1 MQNNSCGAG
10 PASTALF
17 IFAKS
22 LHLQNKFGI
31 VSVFTKQKETKMAL
45 DTIDVKILEV
55 LQDNARVSISELSK
69 QVNLSLSAVSER
81 LKKLENSNIIEQYT
95 TVLNPSAMEK
105 DLSAIMMISMED
117 PSDTDEFRRM
127 VQEQDEIL
135 ECHYITGT
143 YDYVLKI
150 TTKNMSTLEQ
160 LMNKIKSINSIKH
173 TETNVI
179 FSTIKNKHSVM
190 PIATKL

>member
-1 MQNNSCGAG
+1 
-10 PASTALF
+10 
-17 IFAKS
+17 
-22 LHLQNKFGI
+22 
-31 VSVFTKQKETKMAL
+31 MAL

-95 TVLNPSAMEK
+95 TVLNSSAMEK

-117 PSDTDEFRRM
+117 PSDTDEFRRL
-127 VQEQDEIL
+127 VQGLDEIL

-160 LMNKIKSINSIKH
+160 LMNKIKSIKSIKH

-179 FSTIKNKHSVM
+179 FSTIKNKHSVV

>member
-1 MQNNSCGAG
+1 
-10 PASTALF
+10 
-17 IFAKS
+17 
-22 LHLQNKFGI
+22 
-31 VSVFTKQKETKMAL
+31 MAL
-45 DTIDVKILEV
+45 DTIDVRILEV

-117 PSDTDEFRRM
+117 PSDTAEVTRL
-127 VQEQDEIL
+127 VQEQNEIL

-150 TTKNMSTLEQ
+150 TTKNMSTLET
-160 LMNKIKSINSIKH
+160 LMNKIKSIKSIKH

-179 FSTIKNKHSVM
+179 FSTIKNKHSVV

>member
-1 MQNNSCGAG
+1 
-10 PASTALF
+10 
-17 IFAKS
+17 
-22 LHLQNKFGI
+22 
-31 VSVFTKQKETKMAL
+31 MAL
-45 DTIDVKILEV
+45 DTIDVRILEV

-95 TVLNPSAMEK
+95 TVLNPAAMEK

-117 PSDTDEFRRM
+117 PSDTAEFTRL
-127 VQEQDEIL
+127 VQEQNEIL

-150 TTKNMSTLEQ
+150 TTKNMSTLET
-160 LMNKIKSINSIKH
+160 LMNKIKSIKSIKH

-179 FSTIKNKHSVM
+179 FSTIKNKHSVV

>member
-1 MQNNSCGAG
+1 
-10 PASTALF
+10 
-17 IFAKS
+17 
-22 LHLQNKFGI
+22 
-31 VSVFTKQKETKMAL
+31 MAL
-45 DTIDVKILEV
+45 DTIDVRILEV

-117 PSDTDEFRRM
+117 PSDTAEFRRL
-127 VQEQDEIL
+127 VQELDEIL

-150 TTKNMSTLEQ
+150 TTKNMATLEL
-160 LMNKIKSINSIKH
+160 LMNKIKSIKSIKH

-179 FSTIKNKHSVM
+179 FSTIKNKHSVV

>member
-1 MQNNSCGAG
+1 
-10 PASTALF
+10 
-17 IFAKS
+17 
-22 LHLQNKFGI
+22 
-31 VSVFTKQKETKMAL
+31 MAL

-55 LQDNARVSISELSK
+55 LQENARVSISELSK

-95 TVLNPSAMEK
+95 TVLNPAAMEK
-105 DLSAIMMISMED
+105 ELSAIMMISMDD
-117 PSDTDEFRRM
+117 PSETAEFRRL
-127 VQEQDEIL
+127 VQELDEIL

-150 TTKNMSTLEQ
+150 TTKNMSTLEA
-160 LMNKIKSINSIKH
+160 LMNKIKSIKSIKH

-179 FSTIKNKHSVM
+179 FSTVKNKHSVV

>member
-1 MQNNSCGAG
+1 
-10 PASTALF
+10 
-17 IFAKS
+17 
-22 LHLQNKFGI
+22 
-31 VSVFTKQKETKMAL
+31 MAL
-45 DTIDVKILEV
+45 DTIDVRILEV

-117 PSDTDEFRRM
+117 PSDTAEFRRL
-127 VQEQDEIL
+127 VQDQDEIL

-150 TTKNMSTLEQ
+150 TTKNMATLEL
-160 LMNKIKSINSIKH
+160 LMNKIKSIKSIKH

-179 FSTIKNKHSVM
+179 FSTIKNKHSVV
-190 PIATKL
+190 PIATKP

>member
-1 MQNNSCGAG
+1 
-10 PASTALF
+10 
-17 IFAKS
+17 
-22 LHLQNKFGI
+22 
-31 VSVFTKQKETKMAL
+31 MAL

-95 TVLNPSAMEK
+95 TVLNSSAMEK

-117 PSDTDEFRRM
+117 PSDTDEVRSL
-127 VQEQDEIL
+127 VQDLDEIL

-150 TTKNMSTLEQ
+150 TTKNMATLEQ
-160 LMNKIKSINSIKH
+160 LMNKIKSIKSIKH

-179 FSTIKNKHSVM
+179 FSTIKNKHSVV

>member
-1 MQNNSCGAG
+1 
-10 PASTALF
+10 
-17 IFAKS
+17 
-22 LHLQNKFGI
+22 
-31 VSVFTKQKETKMAL
+31 MAL
-45 DTIDVKILEV
+45 DTIDVRILEV
-55 LQDNARVSISELSK
+55 LQENARVSISELSK

-95 TVLNPSAMEK
+95 TVLNPAAMEK
-105 DLSAIMMISMED
+105 ELSAIMMISMED
-117 PSDTDEFRRM
+117 PSDTVEFRRL
-127 VQEQDEIL
+127 VQELDEIL

-150 TTKNMSTLEQ
+150 TTKNMATLEL
-160 LMNKIKSINSIKH
+160 LMNKIKSIKSIKH

-179 FSTIKNKHSVM
+179 FSTIKNKHSVV

>member
-1 MQNNSCGAG
+1 
-10 PASTALF
+10 
-17 IFAKS
+17 
-22 LHLQNKFGI
+22 
-31 VSVFTKQKETKMAL
+31 MAL
-45 DTIDVKILEV
+45 DTIDVRILEV
-55 LQDNARVSISELSK
+55 LQENARVSISELSK

-95 TVLNPSAMEK
+95 TVLNPAAMEK
-105 DLSAIMMISMED
+105 ELSAIMMISMED
-117 PSDTDEFRRM
+117 PSDTDEFRRL
-127 VQEQDEIL
+127 VQELDEIL

-150 TTKNMSTLEQ
+150 TTKNMATLEL
-160 LMNKIKSINSIKH
+160 LMNKIKSIKSIKH

-179 FSTIKNKHSVM
+179 FSTIKNKHSVV

>member
-1 MQNNSCGAG
+1 
-10 PASTALF
+10 
-17 IFAKS
+17 
-22 LHLQNKFGI
+22 
-31 VSVFTKQKETKMAL
+31 MAL
-45 DTIDVKILEV
+45 DTIDVRILEV

-117 PSDTDEFRRM
+117 PSDTAEFRRL
-127 VQEQDEIL
+127 VQELDEIL

-150 TTKNMSTLEQ
+150 TTKNMATLEL
-160 LMNKIKSINSIKH
+160 LMNKIKSIKSIKH

-179 FSTIKNKHSVM
+179 FSTVKNKHSVV

>member
-1 MQNNSCGAG
+1 
-10 PASTALF
+10 
-17 IFAKS
+17 
-22 LHLQNKFGI
+22 
-31 VSVFTKQKETKMAL
+31 MAL

-55 LQDNARVSISELSK
+55 LQENARVSISELSK

-95 TVLNPSAMEK
+95 TVLNSSAMEK

-117 PSDTDEFRRM
+117 PSDTDEFRRL
-127 VQEQDEIL
+127 VQELDEIL

-150 TTKNMSTLEQ
+150 TTKNMSTLEA
-160 LMNKIKSINSIKH
+160 LMNKIKSIKSIKH

-179 FSTIKNKHSVM
+179 FSTIKNKHSVV

>member
-1 MQNNSCGAG
+1 
-10 PASTALF
+10 
-17 IFAKS
+17 
-22 LHLQNKFGI
+22 
-31 VSVFTKQKETKMAL
+31 MAL
-45 DTIDVKILEV
+45 DTIDVRILEV

-95 TVLNPSAMEK
+95 TVLNPAAMGKE
-105 DLSAIMMISMED
+105 LSAIMMISMED
-117 PSDTDEFRRM
+117 PSDTPEFRRL
-127 VQEQDEIL
+127 VQELDEIL

-150 TTKNMSTLEQ
+150 TTKNMATLEA
-160 LMNKIKSINSIKH
+160 LMNKIKSIKSIKH

-179 FSTIKNKHSVM
+179 FSTIKNKHSVV

>member
-1 MQNNSCGAG
+1 
-10 PASTALF
+10 
-17 IFAKS
+17 
-22 LHLQNKFGI
+22 
-31 VSVFTKQKETKMAL
+31 MAL
-45 DTIDVKILEV
+45 DTIDVRILEV

-95 TVLNPSAMEK
+95 TVLNPAAMEK
-105 DLSAIMMISMED
+105 ELSAIMMISMED
-117 PSDTDEFRRM
+117 PSDTVEFRRL
-127 VQEQDEIL
+127 VQELDEIL

-150 TTKNMSTLEQ
+150 TTKNMATLEL
-160 LMNKIKSINSIKH
+160 LMNKIKSIKSIKH

-179 FSTIKNKHSVM
+179 FSTIKNKHSVV

>member
-1 MQNNSCGAG
+1 
-10 PASTALF
+10 
-17 IFAKS
+17 
-22 LHLQNKFGI
+22 
-31 VSVFTKQKETKMAL
+31 MAL
-45 DTIDVKILEV
+45 DTIDVRILEV

-95 TVLNPSAMEK
+95 TVLNPAAMEK
-105 DLSAIMMISMED
+105 ELSAIMMISMED
-117 PSDTDEFRRM
+117 PSDTDEFRSL
-127 VQEQDEIL
+127 VQDLDEIL

-150 TTKNMSTLEQ
+150 TTKNMATLEA
-160 LMNKIKSINSIKH
+160 LMNKIKSIKSIKH

-179 FSTIKNKHSVM
+179 FSTIKNKHSVV

>member
-1 MQNNSCGAG
+1 
-10 PASTALF
+10 
-17 IFAKS
+17 
-22 LHLQNKFGI
+22 
-31 VSVFTKQKETKMAL
+31 MAL
-45 DTIDVKILEV
+45 DTIDVRILEV
-55 LQDNARVSISELSK
+55 LQENARVSISELSK

-95 TVLNPSAMEK
+95 TVLNPAAMEK
-105 DLSAIMMISMED
+105 ELSAIMMISMED
-117 PSDTDEFRRM
+117 PSDTDEFRIL
-127 VQEQDEIL
+127 VQDLDEIL

-150 TTKNMSTLEQ
+150 TTKNMATLEL
-160 LMNKIKSINSIKH
+160 LMNKIKSIKSIKH

-179 FSTIKNKHSVM
+179 FSTIKNKHSVV

>member
-1 MQNNSCGAG
+1 
-10 PASTALF
+10 
-17 IFAKS
+17 
-22 LHLQNKFGI
+22 
-31 VSVFTKQKETKMAL
+31 MAL
-45 DTIDVKILEV
+45 DTIDVRILEV
-55 LQDNARVSISELSK
+55 LQENARVSISELSK

-95 TVLNPSAMEK
+95 TVLNPAAMEK
-105 DLSAIMMISMED
+105 ELSAIMMISMED
-117 PSDTDEFRRM
+117 PSDTAEFRRL
-127 VQEQDEIL
+127 VQDLDEIL

-150 TTKNMSTLEQ
+150 TTKNMATLEL
-160 LMNKIKSINSIKH
+160 LMNKIKSIKSIKH

-179 FSTIKNKHSVM
+179 FSTIKNKHSVV

>member
-1 MQNNSCGAG
+1 
-10 PASTALF
+10 
-17 IFAKS
+17 
-22 LHLQNKFGI
+22 
-31 VSVFTKQKETKMAL
+31 MAL
-45 DTIDVKILEV
+45 DTIDVRILEV
-55 LQDNARVSISELSK
+55 LQENARVSISELSK

-117 PSDTDEFRRM
+117 PSDTAEFRRL
-127 VQEQDEIL
+127 VQELDEIL

-150 TTKNMSTLEQ
+150 TTKNMATLEL
-160 LMNKIKSINSIKH
+160 LMNKIKSIKSIKH

-179 FSTIKNKHSVM
+179 FSTIKNKHSVV

>member
-1 MQNNSCGAG
+1 
-10 PASTALF
+10 
-17 IFAKS
+17 
-22 LHLQNKFGI
+22 
-31 VSVFTKQKETKMAL
+31 MAL

-179 FSTIKNKHSVM
+179 FSTVKNKHSVM

>member
-1 MQNNSCGAG
+1 
-10 PASTALF
+10 
-17 IFAKS
+17 
-22 LHLQNKFGI
+22 
-31 VSVFTKQKETKMAL
+31 MAL
-45 DTIDVKILEV
+45 DTIDVRILEV

-117 PSDTDEFRRM
+117 PSDTVEFRRL
-127 VQEQDEIL
+127 VQELDEIL

-150 TTKNMSTLEQ
+150 TTKNMATLEL
-160 LMNKIKSINSIKH
+160 LMNKIKSIKSIKH

-179 FSTIKNKHSVM
+179 FSTIKNKHSVV

>member
-1 MQNNSCGAG
+1 
-10 PASTALF
+10 
-17 IFAKS
+17 
-22 LHLQNKFGI
+22 
-31 VSVFTKQKETKMAL
+31 MAL

-179 FSTIKNKHSVM
+179 FSTIKNKHSVV

>member
-1 MQNNSCGAG
+1 
-10 PASTALF
+10 
-17 IFAKS
+17 
-22 LHLQNKFGI
+22 
-31 VSVFTKQKETKMAL
+31 MAL
-45 DTIDVKILEV
+45 DTIDVRILEV
-55 LQDNARVSISELSK
+55 LQENARVSISELSK

-105 DLSAIMMISMED
+105 ELSAIMMISMED
-117 PSDTDEFRRM
+117 PSDTVEFRRL
-127 VQEQDEIL
+127 VQELDEIL

-150 TTKNMSTLEQ
+150 TTKNMATLEL
-160 LMNKIKSINSIKH
+160 LMNKIKSIKSIKH

-179 FSTIKNKHSVM
+179 FSTIKNKHSVV

>member
-1 MQNNSCGAG
+1 
-10 PASTALF
+10 
-17 IFAKS
+17 
-22 LHLQNKFGI
+22 
-31 VSVFTKQKETKMAL
+31 MAL

-95 TVLNPSAMEK
+95 TVLNPAAMEK
-105 DLSAIMMISMED
+105 ELSAIMMISMED
-117 PSDTDEFRRM
+117 PSDTVEFRRL
-127 VQEQDEIL
+127 VQELDEIL

-150 TTKNMSTLEQ
+150 TTKNMATLEL
-160 LMNKIKSINSIKH
+160 LMNKIKSIKSIKH

-179 FSTIKNKHSVM
+179 FSTIKNKHSVV

>member
-1 MQNNSCGAG
+1 
-10 PASTALF
+10 
-17 IFAKS
+17 
-22 LHLQNKFGI
+22 
-31 VSVFTKQKETKMAL
+31 MAL
-45 DTIDVKILEV
+45 DTIDVRILEV

-95 TVLNPSAMEK
+95 TVLNPAAMEK
-105 DLSAIMMISMED
+105 EQSAIMKISMED
-117 PSDTDEFRRM
+117 PSDTPEFRRL
-127 VQEQDEIL
+127 VQELDEIL

-150 TTKNMSTLEQ
+150 TTKNMATLEA
-160 LMNKIKSINSIKH
+160 LMNKIKSIKSIKH

-179 FSTIKNKHSVM
+179 FSTIKNKHSVV

>member
-1 MQNNSCGAG
+1 
-10 PASTALF
+10 
-17 IFAKS
+17 
-22 LHLQNKFGI
+22 
-31 VSVFTKQKETKMAL
+31 MAL
-45 DTIDVKILEV
+45 DTIDVRILEV

-95 TVLNPSAMEK
+95 TVLNPAAMEK
-105 DLSAIMMISMED
+105 ELSAIMMISMED
-117 PSDTDEFRRM
+117 PSDTPEFRRL
-127 VQEQDEIL
+127 VQDLDEIL

-150 TTKNMSTLEQ
+150 TTKNMATLEL
-160 LMNKIKSINSIKH
+160 LMNKIKSIKSIKH

-179 FSTIKNKHSVM
+179 FSTIKNKHSVV

>member
-1 MQNNSCGAG
+1 
-10 PASTALF
+10 
-17 IFAKS
+17 
-22 LHLQNKFGI
+22 
-31 VSVFTKQKETKMAL
+31 MAL
-45 DTIDVKILEV
+45 DTIDVRILEV

-95 TVLNPSAMEK
+95 TVLNPAAMEK

-117 PSDTDEFRRM
+117 PSDTVEFTRL
-127 VQEQDEIL
+127 VQEQNEIL

-150 TTKNMSTLEQ
+150 TT
-160 LMNKIKSINSIKH
+160 
-173 TETNVI
+173 
-179 FSTIKNKHSVM
+179 
-190 PIATKL
+190 